1 MRQPNSLHT
10 ALTLW
15 LTLLASA
22 LAAPP
27 VVSGSSG
34 LSYVG
39 LRNATS
45 GQDYF
50 LGIPF
55 AKPPIGSLRFS
66 PPVPWSPGNAS
77 IVNATQ
83 AGYSCESALTGSTTN
98 LESEDCLTLN
108 ICEYWFLKSPKKVEL
123 TMG

>member
-1 MRQPNSLHT
+1 MRNLTSQRPKMRQPNSLHT

-15 LTLLASA
+15 LASLVSA
-22 LAAPP
+22 LAASP

-55 AKPPIGSLRFS
+55 AKPPVGSLRFS
-66 PPVPWSPGNAS
+66 PPVPWSPGNIS
-77 IVNATQ
+77 DVNATQ
-83 AGYSCESALTGSTTN
+83 PGYSCESSLSGFTTN
-98 LESEDCLTLN
+98 PESEDCLTLN
-108 ICEYWFLKSPKKVEL
+108 ICEP
-123 TMG
+123 

>member
-1 MRQPNSLHT
+1 MRQSKALHT
-10 ALTLW
+10 ALALW
-15 LTLLASA
+15 LAIVGSA
-22 LAAPP
+22 QLSP

-55 AKPPIGSLRFS
+55 AKPPIGSLRFR
-66 PPVPWSPGNAS
+66 PPIPWSPGNKS
-77 IVNATQ
+77 VVNATQ
-83 AGYSCESALTGSTTN
+83 AGYSCEQGIDGYVQHST
-98 LESEDCLTLN
+98 SEDCLTLN
-108 ICEYWFLKSPKKVEL
+108 ICEWWSCVECSREK
-123 TMG
+123 GS